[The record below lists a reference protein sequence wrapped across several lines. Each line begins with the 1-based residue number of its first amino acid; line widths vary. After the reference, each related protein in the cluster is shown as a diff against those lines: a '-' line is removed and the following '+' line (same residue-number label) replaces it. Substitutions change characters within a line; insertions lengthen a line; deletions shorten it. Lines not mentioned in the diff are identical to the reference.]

1 MRRTILLVVI
11 LFSFSNLIFAK
22 VLKGKI
28 SDLKTGEKLI
38 GSTIYIKELKLW
50 TVSGSDG
57 SYLFKNVPRGD
68 YQIKCSN
75 ISYYPVEQK
84 LTIGE
89 ADVQVLDFKLTGKT
103 EKINQINI
111 TAHIDQSTD
120 ISARNSERNS
130 NQVINVVSAK
140 AIESLPDLNV
150 ADILQRVSGV
160 SMIKN
165 STGSNAQMVIRG
177 MPPRYNSAMLN
188 GVAMPS
194 TSSSGRSASLDMI
207 GSDLV
212 ERIEVVK
219 SLTPDVES
227 DALGGSVNIKMKQAS
242 DKAFF
247 KIEGGSGYNLY
258 YTNHDFLTFDNSTV
272 ASKDFSAIHG
282 PDYLAQESEFP
293 RKNMVVQ
300 TKKAIPDLDLNFS
313 GGRRFFHNRLGVLFA
328 VSTQTNT
335 QANTYDYTSYSPD
348 PNTNKNVVEYWEHQV
363 FSKRQKKYGG
373 YVKLDYQINAN
384 NKISLFSSLFQSNE
398 LRVREF
404 QDRQA
409 ENGGQNIR
417 PIGTQTQSDI
427 SGLSTTTLQGEH
439 KISDNL
445 AVDWTVLYSNAN
457 SSSPDFVSIVLSKLG
472 NNSPAT
478 LNYSRPVTRN
488 WQWNQ
493 DENESAYL
501 NINYKS
507 QLYGHD
513 FDFKVGGMAR
523 NKFRKNYANEYF
535 FDPTPDY
542 ASYPNP
548 NFLTVPLS
556 NSQNDQQQK
565 GNAKL
570 NPGNY
575 RAWENIEAA
584 YAMVTTSFGKIQI
597 LTGARAEFTYMT
609 NQHNQNNLQV
619 PVASS
624 TLSYFD
630 ILPSLHLTYKITDKQ
645 NLRFSVYQAINRQ
658 GYTEII
664 PYSDPRAGGQTGNPD
679 LQHATGNSVDLRYEI
694 YPKQEEVFTAGVFY
708 KQINNAI
715 EEIVKSGSDNTSFK
729 NVDKCTNYGLELV
742 FMKYFGNFGLT
753 SNYTYTHSAVDVPK
767 HYFVIVDNVYQNT
780 ITKIETRPLV
790 GQSPHL
796 LNVGISYRNQH
807 WGLKSSLTY
816 TMQGY
821 NLVTPSDAYGKDIYQ
836 ANYNNLGFSL
846 EQKIGKR
853 LSLNAKA
860 CNILNSPLER
870 YIKDDHTV
878 VKKSYNYQSIYIG
891 LKYSI

>member
-1 MRRTILLVVI
+1 MRRAILLVVI
-11 LFSFSNLIFAK
+11 LISFSNLLFAK

-28 SDLKTGEKLI
+28 SNVKTGEVLV
-38 GSTIYIKELKLW
+38 GSDIYIKELKLR
-50 TVSGSDG
+50 TVSGKDG
-57 SYLFKNVPRGD
+57 SYFFKNVPRGD
-68 YQIKCSN
+68 YEIKCSN
-75 ISYYPVEQK
+75 VGYHSDEQK

-89 ADVQVLDFKLTGKT
+89 AEIQLFDFKLE
-103 EKINQINI
+103 EKIEEISQVSI
-111 TAHIDQSTD
+111 TAHVDQSTD

-130 NQVINVVSAK
+130 NQVINIVSAK
-140 AIESLPDLNV
+140 TIESLPDLNV
-150 ADILQRVSGV
+150 ADVLQRVSGV

-165 STGSNAQMVIRG
+165 STGSNAQVVIRG

-188 GVAMPS
+188 GVAMSS
-194 TSSSGRSASLDMI
+194 TSSTGRSASLDMI

-212 ERIEVVK
+212 ERIEVIK
-219 SLTPDVES
+219 SLTPEVEG
-227 DALGGSVNIKMKQAS
+227 DALGGTVNIKMKQAS

-247 KIEGGSGYNLY
+247 KMEVGSGYNMY
-258 YTNHDFLTFDNSTV
+258 YTNHDFLTFDNSSV
-272 ASKDFSAIHG
+272 AAKDFSTIHG

-293 RKNMVVQ
+293 RKNLVVQ
-300 TKKAIPDLDLNFS
+300 PKKALPDLDLNFS
-313 GGRRFFHNRLGVLFA
+313 GGRRFINSKLGVLFA
-328 VSTQTNT
+328 VSIQNNS
-335 QANTYDYTSYSPD
+335 QANTYDYTSYSSD
-348 PNTNKNVVEYWEHQV
+348 PNTNENVVDYWEHQV
-363 FSKRQKKYGG
+363 FSKSQKKYGG
-373 YVKLDYQINAN
+373 YIKLDYQFNAN
-384 NKISLFSSLFQSNE
+384 NQISLFSSLFQSNE

-404 QDRQA
+404 SDRQV
-409 ENGGQNIR
+409 ENGGQNFR
-417 PIGTQTQSDI
+417 PIETQTESDI
-427 SGLSTTTLQGEH
+427 TDLSTTTLQGEH
-439 KISDNL
+439 KISDQL
-445 AVDWTVLYSNAN
+445 AIDWTVLYSSAKSN
-457 SSSPDFVSIVLSKLG
+457 SPDFASIILSKLG

-478 LNYSRPVTRN
+478 LNYSRPVLRN
-488 WQWNQ
+488 WQWNK

-501 NINYKS
+501 NINYKP
-507 QLYGHD
+507 LVYGHE
-513 FDFKVGGMAR
+513 FDFKAGGMAR
-523 NKFRKNYANEYF
+523 RKFRKNYANEYF

-548 NFLTVPLS
+548 DLLTVPLS
-556 NSQNDQQQK
+556 NQQNDQQQK

-575 RAWENIEAA
+575 RAWEDIEAA
-584 YAMVTTSFGKIQI
+584 YAMVTTSFGKFQI

-630 ILPSLHLTYKITDKQ
+630 ILPSLHLTYKITEKQ

-658 GYTEII
+658 GFTEII
-664 PYSDPRAGGQTGNPD
+664 PYSDPRAGGSTGNPN

-715 EEIVKSGSDNTSFK
+715 EEIVKSGSDNRSFQ
-729 NVDKCTNYGLELV
+729 NIANCTNYGLELV

-753 SNYTYTHSAVDVPK
+753 GNYTYTNSAVDVPK
-767 HYFVIVDNVYQNT
+767 HYFVIENNVYQNT

-796 LNVGISYRNQH
+796 INVGLAYRNQH

-816 TMQGY
+816 TMQGT

-836 ANYNNLGFSL
+836 DNYHNLGLSL

-860 CNILNSPLER
+860 SNILNSPLER
-870 YIKDDHTV
+870 YIKDDRTV
-878 VKKSYNYQSIYIG
+878 VEKSYNYQSIFIG